1 MENELTIEISG
12 LPDET
17 ARVILA
23 LAAQRDISPNQ
34 AAIELI
40 NHAATQAEWKPALP
54 ALPAPN
60 DYPN

>member
-1 MENELTIEISG
+1 MENELIIEISG

-34 AAIELI
+34 AAKELI
-40 NHAATQAEWKPALP
+40 NLAASQTEWKPA
-54 ALPAPN
+54 A
-60 DYPN
+60 

>member
-1 MENELTIEISG
+1 MDNELTIEISG

-34 AAIELI
+34 AATELL
-40 NHAATQAEWKPALP
+40 NAVAAQTEWKPA
-54 ALPAPN
+54 A
-60 DYPN
+60 

>member
-1 MENELTIEISG
+1 MSNNLTIEISG

-17 ARVILA
+17 ARVILCI
-23 LAAQRDISPNQ
+23 AAQRDISPNQ
-34 AAIELI
+34 VAIELL
-40 NHAATQAEWKPALP
+40 NHVASKAEWKPALP

>member
-1 MENELTIEISG
+1 MEERTANELTIEISG

-34 AAIELI
+34 AALELI
-40 NHAATQAEWKPALP
+40 NYAASQTEWKPA
-54 ALPAPN
+54 A
-60 DYPN
+60 